1 VRSITVELGWR
12 IVEDRTNVKRVK
24 SSLKGPDRRGV
35 LREEKG
41 ETEDVFTVR
50 MLGDKLNQRLD
61 IVFSQRIGKRIRRIM
76 KWEIKRE
83 RERGKGELKA
93 A

>member
-1 VRSITVELGWR
+1 MRSITVELGWR

-24 SSLKGPDRRGV
+24 SSLKGPGRRGV

-50 MLGDKLNQRLD
+50 MLGDKLDQRLD
-61 IVFSQRIGKRIRRIM
+61 IVLSQTIGK
-76 KWEIKRE
+76 KNQ
-83 RERGKGELKA
+83 KA
-93 A
+93 N

>member
-1 VRSITVELGWR
+1 MRSITVELGWR

-24 SSLKGPDRRGV
+24 SSLKGPPGRQGV

-61 IVFSQRIGKRIRRIM
+61 IVLFSKIIRRIM